1 MSLASRKTPNYIR
14 SSLLRRS
21 PNAQVKRAQD
31 EGNTSQIMLCQI
43 HASQIYPCC
52 SAYLIA
58 DPNLLDPFTS
68 ALCFSPSLRTVA
80 THYQLLEI
88 CLLFCVFVHDST
100 HEPLHVCMSATSTSC
115 SLFDILQT
123 VIHLKLFSMRGI
135 QAPATDDL
143 SIPYHLVAHYKIQIS
158 FASFPPLHTTAS
170 LSLFNCIQ
178 QS

>member
-100 HEPLHVCMSATSTSC
+100 HEPLHVCYVNILLIVRYSADCHPFEIVFIARHTSSRYGRPIDSIPPCC
-115 SLFDILQT
+115 SL
-123 VIHLKLFSMRGI
+123 
-135 QAPATDDL
+135 
-143 SIPYHLVAHYKIQIS
+143 
-158 FASFPPLHTTAS
+158 
-170 LSLFNCIQ
+170 
-178 QS
+178 